1 MSVTPLCFHGS
12 VSILL
17 ELREFIENH
26 RSHGALTADASE
38 PASNGYR
45 LTVSCGCGVVFE
57 WWITP
62 EEADLDLLR
71 MAALNWPSTE
81 QAPQLTTRPPTV

>member
-1 MSVTPLCFHGS
+1 VSVTPVCFHGS
-12 VSILL
+12 VSVLP

-26 RSHGALTADASE
+26 RPHGALTADASE

-57 WWITP
+57 RWITP
-62 EEADLDLLR
+62 WDAELDLLR
-71 MAALNWPSTE
+71 AAWLH
-81 QAPQLTTRPPTV
+81 